1 MGESWQ
7 VDGHKVIEVG
17 SADQAVRR
25 LKVTLVGGR
34 VDVVAHAEPEGR
46 LEVHSVHG
54 RPLDV
59 TWDGETLQVG
69 HPQARWDSLLTN
81 LTDWARGGERSL
93 DDRAELSLA
102 VPAGVDLQIGT
113 VSAEGLVVALTG
125 KVEVR
130 TVSGEVTLDGISG
143 PVHAHSV
150 SGSVEARGQSGQMR
164 MDSVS
169 GSFTV
174 QSAGAQTL
182 SAKTVSGSLHV
193 DALEPK
199 VTVTFGSVSGALVV
213 RQPGESRGYDAEL
226 RSVSGRIVVGSQ
238 QVRGDFGSVKHRQ
251 RDRGATMTVRAST
264 VSGDITL
271 LESGGG
277 PGADPGPDASLVPA

>member
-1 MGESWQ
+1 MSESWQ
-7 VDGHKVIEVG
+7 VDGHKVVEVG
-17 SADQAVRR
+17 SADQPVRR
-25 LKVTLVGGR
+25 VKVTLVGGR
-34 VDVVAHAEPEGR
+34 VDVVAHPDPEGR
-46 LEVHSVHG
+46 LEVHSVNG

-59 TWDGETLQVG
+59 SWDGETLQVG
-69 HPQARWDSLLTN
+69 HPQARWDSLLAN

-113 VSAEGLVVALTG
+113 VSAEGLVVGLTG

-130 TVSGEVTLDGISG
+130 TVSGEVVLDGLSG
-143 PVHAHSV
+143 PLHAHSV
-150 SGSVEARGQSGQMR
+150 SGSVEARGQGGQVR
-164 MDSVS
+164 MESVS

-174 QSAGAQTL
+174 QSAGARTL

-193 DALEPK
+193 DALEPG

-213 RQPGESRGYDAEL
+213 RPPGASLGFDAEL

-238 QVRGDFGSVKHRQ
+238 RVRGDFGSVKHRQ

-271 LESGGG
+271 LGS
-277 PGADPGPDASLVPA
+277 PAGPDSGPAASLVPA